1 MIGLLLLL
9 LRIWAALAQGLV
21 VGEIQKLLNFA
32 FRGNIGEDRG
42 VRKHAIVEG
51 AFGFQRFLASHV
63 LDEGKTVIE
72 EEVEELHW
80 PVLNAESL
88 QRGSVD
94 LRREIFQNEES
105 FSWRNWTRK

>member
-9 LRIWAALAQGLV
+9 GVGAALAQGLV

-42 VRKHAIVEG
+42 IGKHAIVEG
-51 AFGFQRFLASHV
+51 TFSFQCFVAGHI
-63 LDEGKTVIE
+63 LDEGKSVIE

-105 FSWRNWTRK
+105 FSR